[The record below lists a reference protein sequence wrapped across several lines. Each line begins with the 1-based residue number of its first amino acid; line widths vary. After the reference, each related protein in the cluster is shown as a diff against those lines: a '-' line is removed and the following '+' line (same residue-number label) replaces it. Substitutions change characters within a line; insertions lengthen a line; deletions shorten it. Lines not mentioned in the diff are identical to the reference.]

1 MAGTRRDRSSLF
13 APLTL
18 PGAARASSS
27 KRDENRR
34 PSTLALGRNNI
45 SAATMAPI
53 DPNANNKGRARG
65 AGFKKSHKGPP
76 GAGKK
81 RKWVPE
87 NKAFDG
93 SLQEGQGFAF
103 KRKQKVRHE
112 YNKILRGQRKGRRGV
127 APTQT
132 GGYPEHLKHL
142 YLAEEEKLQHEE
154 QANRLRRLRGRTAER
169 GDGPVGS
176 DVTGTET
183 NADEATPK
191 EDRPP
196 LIKKKMKTSSYT
208 RTKQEYSRRQEE
220 RERKREVRQDN
231 ADGSSPLSNQV
242 QVTQP

>member
-1 MAGTRRDRSSLF
+1 
-13 APLTL
+13 
-18 PGAARASSS
+18 
-27 KRDENRR
+27 
-34 PSTLALGRNNI
+34 
-45 SAATMAPI
+45 MAPV

-65 AGFKKSHKGPP
+65 AGFKKSRKGPP

-220 RERKREVRQDN
+220 RERKREAYLKDKTEREE
-231 ADGSSPLSNQV
+231 ALRKYKEKKLATYQV
-242 QVTQP
+242 LKKKTKKGQPNLNLQMELLLQKIQAARK